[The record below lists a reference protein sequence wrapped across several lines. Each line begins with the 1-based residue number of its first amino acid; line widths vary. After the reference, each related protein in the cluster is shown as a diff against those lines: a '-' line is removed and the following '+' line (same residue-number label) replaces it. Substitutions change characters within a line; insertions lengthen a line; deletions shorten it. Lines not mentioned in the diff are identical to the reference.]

1 MTITI
6 MMKYLKN
13 SFRVPKPHAD
23 GLDLAL
29 QDVNNSA
36 AEGRGDE
43 NYDQYYL
50 RIKKCSTTKA
60 SGANGSDHTADT
72 SANYFK
78 SKRLQAKNAEVDNE
92 NPNNRSE
99 LIPSLL
105 MESKEMQ
112 HQSKISNQNAL
123 LSLLSQDD
131 FSAMKNQIQN
141 KIQFNPM

>member
-1 MTITI
+1 
-6 MMKYLKN
+6 
-13 SFRVPKPHAD
+13 
-23 GLDLAL
+23 LDLAL

-78 SKRLQAKNAEVDNE
+78 SKRLQAKNAEADNE
-92 NPNNRSE
+92 NPNNRSA

-105 MESKEMQ
+105 MESKEMQSINQ

-131 FSAMKNQIQN
+131 FSNMKNQIQN

>member
-1 MTITI
+1 M
-6 MMKYLKN
+6 
-13 SFRVPKPHAD
+13 
-23 GLDLAL
+23 DLAL

-36 AEGRGDE
+36 AEGRSDD

-78 SKRLQAKNAEVDNE
+78 SKRLQAKNAEVDDNE
-92 NPNNRSE
+92 NPNNRSAM
-99 LIPSLL
+99 IPSLL

-131 FSAMKNQIQN
+131 FSNMKNQI
-141 KIQFNPM
+141 